1 MGTDLATPRDR
12 LGMDERRGPDPL
24 VASGGADSFQLRSE
38 LLGIAFV
45 DYAPVPPRMQY
56 AIFFSSAEAGWS
68 ESRYAI
74 RVEGALQIRWRC
86 LCENICAVSVL
97 KFSEM
102 VNK

>member
-68 ESRYAI
+68 ESRYGYPS
-74 RVEGALQIRWRC
+74 RRRSSESDGV
-86 LCENICAVSVL
+86 VSVKISVQL
-97 KFSEM
+97 AC
-102 VNK
+102 

>member
-56 AIFFSSAEAGWS
+56 AISSHQLKLAGQ
-68 ESRYAI
+68 SRATAI
-74 RVEGALQIRWRC
+74 RVEGALQNQMALSLWKY
-86 LCENICAVSVL
+86 LCS
-97 KFSEM
+97 
-102 VNK
+102 